1 MGLDGKKE
9 ISLASLLLIV
19 CGIVTMI
26 LAFVANS
33 GTNKTNDTMKNLK
46 TYAQAQQSQGQQGY
60 SATWITRALRLS
72 MNGTASQRP
81 TAR

>member
-1 MGLDGKKE
+1 MVQLDYINMLYENYFFVSKGDMEDRYMGLDGKKE

-46 TYAQAQQSQGQQGY
+46 TYAQAQQSQGQ
-60 SATWITRALRLS
+60 
-72 MNGTASQRP
+72 
-81 TAR
+81 